1 MLQALLNPLFH
12 TSALA
17 AQRSTAELPA
27 RKTGEE
33 DSADRRSATRP
44 RTLGKGEVKETR
56 TEGSGTDGPII
67 RVGLI
72 SDATTVTLNSA
83 SGLLVRGSKDDDS
96 VEAASDDRVRVE
108 LRRQAKPPESKSP
121 DRDRTPTT
129 GSRSRLQ
136 VEVAPVT
143 EVVAYRDGKTLR
155 ASEERLIIVPSR
167 SDGLVRV
174 GDRSY
179 RGEIHLVINARNRIN
194 VVNFVAV
201 EQYLR
206 GVVPLELSP
215 VSFPAIEALKAQAVA
230 ARTYAISTRGRFES
244 EGYDLR
250 DDARSQVYGGASAEH
265 ALTDRAVMETRGII
279 AAHLDELGKARP
291 IEALYMS
298 TCGGQT
304 EDNELVFGGKPIP
317 YLRSVICSP
326 DRRSLAGSEIV
337 SGRVSDP
344 LLSGDGRRLAREWAL
359 LDVLGFDVARRASA
373 RRLDDEADESELK
386 RWLEHTARVIER
398 AAPRDLPDEV
408 TRLGE
413 FARAL
418 ASIIYG
424 EGHARLRLA
433 AADADYMLAGL
444 QAESLSRESRVE
456 VALLIKEGLL
466 PLPASID
473 WRGPVTRSLAIETI
487 GRALLAKSQTAA
499 LKSVEGA
506 SIRGLLAGGATTESA
521 EGGRLRLASAGTA
534 VNSQTAAKRER
545 GQYTAREVVARDPAG
560 ADSREAT
567 RVLEQ
572 VSSGLEVDGKAWLF
586 RRLGGESYPVN
597 RVTLIG
603 GERVTY
609 HVNRSGRVDFL
620 EIEPSP
626 RGASSDRFSNV
637 AEWRERISVE
647 ELGRRL
653 KQSRVGVG
661 QVEELKPMVISAS
674 NRVIELEVIGTEGR
688 TLLRNSQVRTAL
700 NLKES
705 LFVIDREKDAR
716 GRTAAFI
723 FTGRGW
729 GHGVG
734 LCQTGAYGLARA
746 GYSYTAIL
754 QKYYAG
760 VKLQRAY

>member
-1 MLQALLNPLFH
+1 MLQAPLNLFLH

-17 AQRSTAELPA
+17 AQKSTAELPA
-27 RKTGEE
+27 RKTREE
-33 DSADRRSATRP
+33 DRADRPSATRP
-44 RTLGKGEVKETR
+44 RTVGKGEAKETR
-56 TEGSGTDGPII
+56 VEDSGSDGPIT

-72 SDATTVTLNSA
+72 SDATAVTLSSP
-83 SGLLVRGSKDDDS
+83 SGLLVRRSKDDDAA
-96 VEAASDDRVRVE
+96 EAASDDRVRVE
-108 LRRQAKPPESKSP
+108 LRRQTKPPERKSS
-121 DRDRTPTT
+121 DHARTSTT
-129 GSRSRLQ
+129 GSGSRFQ
-136 VEVAPVT
+136 VEAAAVI
-143 EVVAYRDGKTLR
+143 ELVAYRDGKALR
-155 ASEERLIIVPSR
+155 TGEGRLIIAPAR

-179 RGEIHLVINARNRIN
+179 RGEIHLIINARNRIN
-194 VVNFVAV
+194 VVNIIEM

-265 ALTDRAVMETRGII
+265 ALTDRAVLETRGII

-317 YLRSVICSP
+317 YLRSVVCSP
-326 DRRSLAGSEIV
+326 DRRSFAGSDIV
-337 SGRVSDP
+337 SSRVSDP
-344 LLSGDGRRLAREWAL
+344 LLTGDGRRLAREWAL

-373 RRLDDEADESELK
+373 RRLDDEADEGELK

-398 AAPRDLPDEV
+398 AVPRDLPDEI
-408 TRLGE
+408 TRLGG

-433 AADADYMLAGL
+433 PADADYLLAGL

-456 VALLIKEGLL
+456 VALLIKDGLL
-466 PLPASID
+466 RLPVRID
-473 WRGPVTRSLAIETI
+473 WREPVTRSLAIETI
-487 GRALLAKSQTAA
+487 GRALLAKSQTSA
-499 LKSVEGA
+499 LKSSEDA
-506 SIRGLLAGGATTESA
+506 SGPRMLAGGATTESA

-534 VNSQTAAKRER
+534 GNGQTAAKRER
-545 GQYTAREVVARDPAG
+545 GQYATREIVSRDSAG
-560 ADSREAT
+560 AQSRDAT
-567 RVLEQ
+567 RAVEQ
-572 VSSGLEVDGKAWLF
+572 ESAGLEVEGKAWLF

-620 EIEPSP
+620 EVEPSP

-637 AEWRERISVE
+637 AEWRERVSVE
-647 ELGRRL
+647 EISRRL

-661 QVEELKPMVISAS
+661 QVEELKPMVVSAS
-674 NRVIELEVIGTEGR
+674 NRVIELEVIGTDGR
-688 TLLRNSQVRTAL
+688 AVLRNSQVRTAL

>member
-1 MLQALLNPLFH
+1 LLH
-12 TSALA
+12 KSALA
-17 AQRSTAELPA
+17 AQKSTAELPA
-27 RKTGEE
+27 RKTIEE
-33 DSADRRSATRP
+33 DRADRPGATRP
-44 RTLGKGEVKETR
+44 RTVGKGEAKETR
-56 TEGSGTDGPII
+56 AESGGADGPII
-67 RVGLI
+67 RVGLM
-72 SDATTVTLNSA
+72 SDSTIVTLSSS
-83 SGLLVRGSKDDDS
+83 SGLLVRRSKQDDAAE
-96 VEAASDDRVRVE
+96 VASDERVRVE
-108 LRRQAKPPESKSP
+108 LRRQTKPPERKSSGRAGP
-121 DRDRTPTT
+121 STT
-129 GSRSRLQ
+129 GSGSRVQ
-136 VEVAPVT
+136 VEAAPAT
-143 EVVAYRDGKTLR
+143 ELVAYRDGKALQS
-155 ASEERLIIVPSR
+155 SEERLIIAPAR
-167 SDGLVRV
+167 SDAPVRV

-179 RGEIHLVINARNRIN
+179 RGEIHLVINARKRIN
-194 VVNFVAV
+194 VVNFIGM

-215 VSFPAIEALKAQAVA
+215 TSFPAIEALKAQAVA
-230 ARTYAISTRGRFES
+230 ARTYAISTRGRFEG

-250 DDARSQVYGGASAEH
+250 DDARSQVYGGAPAEH
-265 ALTDRAVMETRGII
+265 ALTDRAVLETRGII

-317 YLRSVICSP
+317 YLRSVVCSP
-326 DRRSLAGSEIV
+326 DRRSLAGSDIV
-337 SGRVSDP
+337 SSRVFDP

-373 RRLDDEADESELK
+373 RRLNDEADESELK
-386 RWLEHTARVIER
+386 RWLEDTARVIER
-398 AAPRDLPDEV
+398 AAPRDLPGEI

-433 AADADYMLAGL
+433 AADADYLLAGL
-444 QAESLSRESRVE
+444 QAESLSRESRIE
-456 VALLIKEGLL
+456 VALLIKDGLL
-466 PLPASID
+466 RLPASLD
-473 WRGPVTRSLAIETI
+473 WREPITRSLAIETI
-487 GRALLAKSQTAA
+487 GRALLAKSQTPA
-499 LKSVEGA
+499 LKSVENA
-506 SIRGLLAGGATTESA
+506 SGPRMLAGGATTESA
-521 EGGRLRLASAGTA
+521 EGGRLRLAGAAGGG
-534 VNSQTAAKRER
+534 QRAARGER
-545 GQYTAREVVARDPAG
+545 GQYETREIVSRDPAAG
-560 ADSREAT
+560 QTRDAARAVEREN
-567 RVLEQ
+567 
-572 VSSGLEVDGKAWLF
+572 SGLEVDGKAWLF

-620 EIEPSP
+620 EVEPSP

-637 AEWRERISVE
+637 AEWRERVSVE
-647 ELGRRL
+647 EIGRRL
-653 KQSRVGVG
+653 KQSRVEVG
-661 QVEELKPMVISAS
+661 QVEELKPVVVSAS
-674 NRVIELEVIGTEGR
+674 NRVIELEVIGTGGR
-688 TLLRNSQVRTAL
+688 AVLRNSKVRTAL

-705 LFVIDREKDAR
+705 LFVIEREKDER

-734 LCQTGAYGLARA
+734 LCQTGAYGLAKA
-746 GYSYTAIL
+746 GYSYSAIL